1 MKREIFEVVAKVV
14 DSNGT
19 FNALTGY
26 PKTFDSRSYSNDVA
40 KAQQRAI
47 GEWHNALGA
56 MSTADTR
63 QCQVA
68 FVYRVSDGLVLGCEH
83 IGAIADMPD
92 PEEEESNE

>member
-1 MKREIFEVVAKVV
+1 MAKREIFEVVARVV

-26 PKTFDSRSYSNDVA
+26 PKAYDSRSYNNDVE

-47 GEWHNALGA
+47 GEWHNALAA
-56 MSTADTR
+56 MSVADTR

-68 FVYRVSDGLVLGCEH
+68 FVYRVSDGMILGCEH
-83 IGAIADMPD
+83 IGRIADVGEA
-92 PEEEESNE
+92 EE

>member
-1 MKREIFEVVAKVV
+1 MAKREIFEVVAKVV
-14 DSNGT
+14 DANGT
-19 FNALTGY
+19 FNPLTGY
-26 PKTFDSRSYSNDVA
+26 PKAYDSRSYGNDVE

-68 FVYRVSDGLVLGCEH
+68 FVWRVSDGLILGCEH
-83 IGAIADMPD
+83 FGSIADT
-92 PEEEESNE
+92 EEAAE

>member
-1 MKREIFEVVAKVV
+1 MAKREIFEVVAKVV
-14 DSNGT
+14 DANGT

-26 PKTFDSRSYSNDVA
+26 PKTFDSRSYGNDVD
-40 KAQQRAI
+40 KARQRAV

-68 FVYRVSDGLVLGCEH
+68 FVWRVSDGLVLGCEH
-83 IGAIADMPD
+83 IGKIADV
-92 PEEEESNE
+92 EEAAE